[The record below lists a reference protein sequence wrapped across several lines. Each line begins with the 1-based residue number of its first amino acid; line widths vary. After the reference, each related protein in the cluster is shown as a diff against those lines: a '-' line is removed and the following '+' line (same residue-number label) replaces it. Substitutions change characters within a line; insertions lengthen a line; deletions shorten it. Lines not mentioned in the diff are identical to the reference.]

1 MNPELSPN
9 YLGPDI
15 HVRPVCSRFYG
26 VHICV
31 VELVTPSRMALA
43 VPIEIMTRHGTARH
57 GTARHGTARHGTT
70 PHHTTPH
77 HTTPHHTTPHH
88 TTPHH
93 TTPHH
98 TTPHHTTPGC
108 DLFFHKKNRHCIL

>member
-31 VELVTPSRMALA
+31 VELVTPSRMTLA
-43 VPIEIMTRHGTARH
+43 VPIEIMTL
-57 GTARHGTARHGTT
+57 
-70 PHHTTPH
+70 HHTTPH
-77 HTTPHHTTPHH
+77 QDVIFSFTK
-88 TTPHH
+88 
-93 TTPHH
+93 
-98 TTPHHTTPGC
+98 
-108 DLFFHKKNRHCIL
+108 KKNRHYIL